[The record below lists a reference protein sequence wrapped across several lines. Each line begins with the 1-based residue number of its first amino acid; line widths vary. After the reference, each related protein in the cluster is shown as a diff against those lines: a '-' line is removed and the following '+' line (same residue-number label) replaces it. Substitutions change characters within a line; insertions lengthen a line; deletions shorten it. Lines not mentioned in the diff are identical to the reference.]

1 MRKITFF
8 LAFIVSL
15 QAMDSPCTLSDS
27 KKSSTITSSSDSCYD
42 TKIFTGLTM
51 RQLSTLHA
59 VFSSSDKPEIKKHL
73 EALKKFM
80 DENKMQSTSAEQ
92 IKPDAQQQNN
102 DKSQRD
108 RARSLGSGRS
118 LRRRLP
124 RVKSFRGLGKINKKD
139 QISPRGHKGP
149 RNLFGFFK
157 KTNSKTKE

>member
-15 QAMDSPCTLSDS
+15 QAMDSPFTLSDS
-27 KKSSTITSSSDSCYD
+27 KKPSNRTSSSDSCYD

-51 RQLSTLHA
+51 RQLSILHG
-59 VFSSSDKPEIKKHL
+59 VFVDSDKPEIKKHL
-73 EALKKFM
+73 EALQKFM
-80 DENKMQSTSAEQ
+80 DENKVQSTSAEK
-92 IKPDAQQQNN
+92 IKPDAQQQQN
-102 DKSQRD
+102 KIQRD
-108 RARSLGSGRS
+108 RTKSLGSGRS

-124 RVKSFRGLGKINKKD
+124 RVKSFRELGKTIKKG

-149 RNLFGFFK
+149 RNLFGIFK